1 MDSNPSWKDH
11 DAKSILSKE
20 MQLMTSILGRYFS
33 RFLTMAYLLVAV
45 IPLVTGTAQAQL
57 EQETY
62 IKASNSGEN

>member
-1 MDSNPSWKDH
+1 
-11 DAKSILSKE
+11 